1 MFITANY
8 DRINTLKYVGNR
20 EMLKEVDIIEDEILI
35 KYPKTLDILLFD
47 QTTKQNIFW
56 ATENYEFL
64 GDDYQFA
71 SPIYPH
77 SITGLNNKII
87 MPRVLKNKELQKTRV
102 KEMAEVYTPSWVCNE
117 QINAIDNVWFSQKN
131 IFNEQIIHEDGKV
144 SWKTNQN
151 KINFSKSKTWKDY
164 VNAIRLEVSCGEA
177 PYLSSRYDTTTGNYI
192 PVSERI
198 GFLDRKLRI
207 IGENVKTKKSWLQ
220 YAELAYKSIYGY
232 EYHGDSLLLARESL
246 LFTFIENYI
255 ERFNA
260 EPQLLDVQKI
270 AYIISWNIWQMD
282 GLKGVLPNSCV
293 SISEQNTN
301 LFDDHEIKL
310 IKCKGCVKNDLH
322 AHNGT
327 YCLIMDWTT
336 ATQGLEMRFVDLIQ
350 KENGK

>member
-1 MFITANY
+1 MGSI
-8 DRINTLKYVGNR
+8 RIQT
-20 EMLKEVDIIEDEILI
+20 EVDISEDSIFR
-35 KYPKTLDILLFD
+35 KYPNILETLLLD

-64 GDDYQFA
+64 GDDYQF
-71 SPIYPH
+71 SSHIYPH
-77 SITGLNNKII
+77 LITGSNNKII

-117 QINAIDNVWFSQKN
+117 QINAVDNVWFSQKN
-131 IFNEQIIHEDGKV
+131 IFNEQIIHDNGKI
-144 SWKTNQN
+144 SWKTNHN
-151 KINFSKSKTWKDY
+151 KIKFPESKTWKDY
-164 VNAIRLEVSCGEA
+164 VNAIRLEISCGEA

-207 IGENVKTKKSWLQ
+207 INENVKTKKSWLQ
-220 YAELAYKSIYGY
+220 YVELAYKSIYGY

-255 ERFNA
+255 ERFNE

-282 GLKGVLPNSCV
+282 GLKGVLPNSCI
-293 SISEQNTN
+293 STSEQSTN
-301 LFDDHEIKL
+301 LFDDHETRL
-310 IKCKGCVKNDLH
+310 IKCKGCEKNDLH
-322 AHNGT
+322 SHNGT
-327 YCLIMDWTT
+327 YCVIMDWTT

-350 KENGK
+350 KEYGK